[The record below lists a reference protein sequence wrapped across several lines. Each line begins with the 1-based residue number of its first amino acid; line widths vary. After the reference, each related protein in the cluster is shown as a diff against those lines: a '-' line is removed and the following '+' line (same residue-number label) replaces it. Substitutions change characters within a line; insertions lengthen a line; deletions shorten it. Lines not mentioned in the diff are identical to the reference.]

1 MKNKHP
7 KQKNTTDINAVIL
20 SNVGKK
26 IIKPTFWTI
35 VVVTGLWSLMHFST
49 PETKLEPYT
58 KFQKTS
64 ATFENNLDVE
74 VKPKLK
80 RFTET
85 KQTNLTNISSQNPK
99 PTPTGN
105 QLPRKTLEH
114 IQKGMQL
121 IEDGKFNS
129 ADVEFEKAAQISP
142 DSPEVF
148 ALWGTALR
156 VQEKYKGANRHF
168 AKAL

>member
-1 MKNKHP
+1 MQNKNP
-7 KQKNTTDINAVIL
+7 KQKNTPDTNELTL

-35 VVVTGLWSLMHFST
+35 VVVAGLWSLMHFST

-64 ATFENNLDVE
+64 ATVGNNLDVE
-74 VKPKLK
+74 IKPGLE

-85 KQTNLTNISSQNPK
+85 KQPDFTNISSQNPE
-99 PTPTGN
+99 PTIGN

-121 IEDGKFNS
+121 IEEGKFNS
-129 ADVEFEKAAQISP
+129 ADMEFEKAAQISP
-142 DSPEVF
+142 NAPEVF
-148 ALWGTALR
+148 ALRKLPWWSTPLR
-156 VQEKYKGANRHF
+156 VKE
-168 AKAL
+168 

>member
-1 MKNKHP
+1 MKNKNP
-7 KQKNTTDINAVIL
+7 KQKNTTDINDVTL

-35 VVVTGLWSLMHFST
+35 VVVAGLWSLMHFST

-74 VKPKLK
+74 IKPGLE

-85 KQTNLTNISSQNPK
+85 KQPDFTNISSQNPE

-121 IEDGKFNS
+121 IEEGKFNS
-129 ADVEFEKAAQISP
+129 ADMEFEKAAQISP
-142 DSPEVF
+142 NAPEVF
-148 ALWGTALR
+148 ALRILPWWGTALR
-156 VQEKYKGANRHF
+156 
-168 AKAL
+168 AKE

>member
-1 MKNKHP
+1 MKNKNP
-7 KQKNTTDINAVIL
+7 KQKNTTDINEVTL

-26 IIKPTFWTI
+26 IIKPTFWTVL
-35 VVVTGLWSLMHFST
+35 VVAGLWSLMHFST

-74 VKPKLK
+74 IKPGLE

-85 KQTNLTNISSQNPK
+85 KQPDFTNISSQNPG

-105 QLPRKTLEH
+105 QLPRKTLEP

-121 IEDGKFNS
+121 IEEVKFHS
-129 ADVEFEKAAQISP
+129 ADMEFEKAAQISP
-142 DSPEVF
+142 NAPEVF
-148 ALWGTALR
+148 ALRILPWWGTALR
-156 VQEKYKGANRHF
+156 
-168 AKAL
+168 AKE